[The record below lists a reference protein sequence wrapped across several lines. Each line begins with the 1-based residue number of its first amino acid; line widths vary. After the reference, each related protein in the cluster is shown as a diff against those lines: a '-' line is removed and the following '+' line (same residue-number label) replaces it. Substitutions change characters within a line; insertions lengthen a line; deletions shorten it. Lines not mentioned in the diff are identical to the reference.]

1 MSNAVY
7 GNETIIRMVTGDEII
22 WEEVLCTRKGWA
34 KNIGAEAGD
43 EIVFKRLLS
52 LYSRYWEVLGSELK
66 GL

>member
-1 MSNAVY
+1 MSNTVH

-22 WEEVLCTRKGWA
+22 WEEVLGTRKGWA

-52 LYSRYWEVLGSELK
+52 LYSRYWEGLGSELK
-66 GL
+66 DL

>member
-22 WEEVLCTRKGWA
+22 WEEVLCPRKGWA

-43 EIVFKRLLS
+43 EIVFKRLLN
-52 LYSRYWEVLGSELK
+52 LLQQVLGSPRL
-66 GL
+66 